1 MNNNYDPNQQ
11 SQYQQ
16 APQYQQPQYQ
26 QQYNQNQQYQDSNQ
40 QYYQQQYQDPNQQY
54 YQQQYQD
61 PNQQYYQQPYYQE
74 PVDTSVFPLSIV
86 GTCFSLSM
94 VLSLIGLILTAVA
107 KGKIKNIY
115 ARNPQPGGKIKA
127 AKIISNIGFG
137 FGLGFTIYFGIVFLM
152 VIVGL
157 IAEGL

>member
-54 YQQQYQD
+54 YQQ
-61 PNQQYYQQPYYQE
+61 PYYQE

-94 VLSLIGLILTAVA
+94 VLSLIGLIITAVA